1 MLRFIVRRMLWAIPV
16 LIAGSFILFVALHLT
31 TDPVKAAIHHNVS
44 PDALIKFKHDLGLDK
59 PLLEQY
65 WIFLTKFFRGDFGTS
80 YTSGAPVWPGLRTA
94 LANSLVLGFFAA
106 LFYLTIGIAIGV
118 VSAIRQYSWFDH
130 ASTGLSF
137 FGLAMPPF
145 FFGLVTIVLV
155 GTFYETH
162 FHSSTPLLPFIGGV
176 YSPSTSGFD
185 LTDRIKHLI
194 LPALTLSVQE
204 IAVYSRYMRT
214 GMLETLNS
222 DYMRTARAKGISERR
237 VTLRHGFRNALI
249 PLTTFAGIDFGA
261 VAGGLI
267 ITESI
272 FGYPGMGRYF
282 LESFHNADYPAL
294 LPWMMIVIFSV
305 VLFNLLADLSYAW
318 LDPRIRVD

>member
-1 MLRFIVRRMLWAIPV
+1 MLRFILRRILWAFPV
-16 LIAGSFILFVALHLT
+16 LILGSFILFVALHLT

-44 PDALIKFKHDLGLDK
+44 TEALIKFKHDLGLDK
-59 PLLEQY
+59 PLLTQY
-65 WIFLTKFFRGDFGTS
+65 WLFLTHFFRGDFGTS
-80 YTSGAPVWPGLRTA
+80 YTSQGPVWPPLRTA
-94 LANSLVLGFFAA
+94 LLNSLVLGAFAA
-106 LFYLTIGIAIGV
+106 FFYVIVGVGVGV
-118 VSAIRQYSWFDH
+118 VSAVRQYSWFDH
-130 ASTGLSF
+130 LSTGLSF

-162 FHSSTPLLPFIGGV
+162 FHSSTPLLPFIGGI
-176 YSPSTSGFD
+176 YSPTTEGFN
-185 LTDRIKHLI
+185 LVDRVKHLI

-237 VTLRHGFRNALI
+237 VVWHHAFRNALI
-249 PLTTFAGIDFGA
+249 PLTTFAAIDIGA

-272 FGYPGMGRYF
+272 FGYPGMGLYF
-282 LESFHNADYPAL
+282 LDAFHNADYPSL
-294 LPWMMIVIFSV
+294 LPWMMIVIAFV
-305 VLFNLLADLSYAW
+305 VVFNLLADLSYAW

>member
-1 MLRFIVRRMLWAIPV
+1 
-16 LIAGSFILFVALHLT
+16 
-31 TDPVKAAIHHNVS
+31 
-44 PDALIKFKHDLGLDK
+44 
-59 PLLEQY
+59 
-65 WIFLTKFFRGDFGTS
+65 
-80 YTSGAPVWPGLRTA
+80 
-94 LANSLVLGFFAA
+94 
-106 LFYLTIGIAIGV
+106 
-118 VSAIRQYSWFDH
+118 
-130 ASTGLSF
+130 
-137 FGLAMPPF
+137 
-145 FFGLVTIVLV
+145 
-155 GTFYETH
+155 
-162 FHSSTPLLPFIGGV
+162 
-176 YSPSTSGFD
+176 
-185 LTDRIKHLI
+185 
-194 LPALTLSVQE
+194 
-204 IAVYSRYMRT
+204 MRT

-282 LESFHNADYPAL
+282 LEAFHNADYPSL
-294 LPWMMIVIFSV
+294 LPWMMVVIGSV